1 MYDSYNNTT
10 PAILDTVK
18 GWLGNNSDDT
28 LELRA
33 YDKDGKL
40 SFGFKNYADV
50 CLDRTTMTITIFVG
64 DGVCYTFAV
73 DYWLYDHHRYV
84 VHTRDGHDIC
94 FVDWGKIHRN
104 ASRSRVEIK
113 K

>member
-1 MYDSYNNTT
+1 MYIHACNDPT
-10 PAILDTVK
+10 PAILKEVK
-18 GWLGNNSDDT
+18 EWLGNNSEDD
-28 LELRA
+28 LELKA

-40 SFGFKNYADV
+40 SFGFKNHADV
-50 CLDRTTMTITIFVG
+50 CLDKTTMSITIYVG

-94 FVDWGKIHRN
+94 FVDWGKVNR
-104 ASRSRVEIK
+104 SGPSRVEIK